1 MCTAGCHEGRRTARI
16 ANQAD
21 QERQT
26 MTEAEQLVKS
36 LRAALERRPEI
47 NLHAHDL
54 HFDVEDGVLVMR
66 GNVETIAAKR
76 VARLEAARLLG
87 ADHVSDHLR
96 LIPVEPRSDGAIA
109 DELFQA
115 LHEERALR
123 DYRKAVHSG
132 AEVQG
137 ADTATAASSGA
148 IDATVRDAVVTLE
161 GVVESLT
168 HKRLVDILAWWT
180 RGTCDVKNHLHV
192 QPEERDTDGE
202 VTDALRMVLEKD
214 PWLDAGQIR
223 VRVQDHKVT
232 LEGLVFG
239 EEQRNMATQDAWSVL
254 GVHGVDNR
262 LQVQTQGGG

>member
-1 MCTAGCHEGRRTARI
+1 
-16 ANQAD
+16 
-21 QERQT
+21 

-47 NLHAHDL
+47 NLHASDL
-54 HFDVEDGVLVMR
+54 HFSVEDGVLVMR
-66 GNVETIAAKR
+66 GDVKDIAAKR

-96 LIPVEPRSDGAIA
+96 VTPVEPRSDSVIA
-109 DELFQA
+109 DELYQA

-123 DYRKAVHSG
+123 DYKKFVQAG
-132 AEVQG
+132 DEVQETG
-137 ADTATAASSGA
+137 SAAAAPAGTIRARVS
-148 IDATVRDAVVTLE
+148 DATVTLE

-168 HKRLVDILAWWT
+168 HKRLVDILAWWA
-180 RGTCDVKNHLHV
+180 RGTCDVKNRIHV
-192 QPEERDTDGE
+192 EPEERDTDEE

-223 VRVQDHKVT
+223 ISVQDHKVT
-232 LEGLVFG
+232 LDGLVFG

-254 GVHGVDNR
+254 GVHDVDNR
-262 LQVQTQGGG
+262 LQVQTHGGG